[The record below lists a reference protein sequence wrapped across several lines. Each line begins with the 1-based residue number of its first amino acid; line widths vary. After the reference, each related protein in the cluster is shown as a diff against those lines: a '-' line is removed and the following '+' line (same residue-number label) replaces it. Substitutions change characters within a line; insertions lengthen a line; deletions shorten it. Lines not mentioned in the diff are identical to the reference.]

1 MAKLPLEFP
10 VGDRQGMTIE
20 KLLEI
25 VETMYR
31 DLAQEINRKPDLFER
46 DTDGLSTD
54 TILSVGS
61 INLNTSTRK
70 IEMLAAHDSA
80 STVIWETLN

>member
-1 MAKLPLEFP
+1 MAKLQLEFP
-10 VGDRQGMTIE
+10 VGDRQGMTTE

-31 DLAQEINRKPDLFER
+31 ELAQEINRKPDLFER

-61 INLNTSTRK
+61 INLNTITRK
-70 IEMLAAHDSA
+70 IEMLATHDSVSA
-80 STVIWETLN
+80 VTWKTLT